1 MDQTRSR
8 NNPPTR
14 FRPIVSTLC
23 MPAHCYFIPAVRA
36 ERRPATQIHPHK
48 SGQAE
53 TTNPSN
59 QKNKIKHNKTSK
71 KKNALGSGLGGETE
85 SGDKME
91 RDDLFYLHFISQWNC
106 VIIDTAIIISII
118 IIIIAIVVITISFI
132 IINSCLFYSLNRL
145 DTQTLWN

>member
-23 MPAHCYFIPAVRA
+23 MPAHCYFIPAVHA
-36 ERRPATQIHPHK
+36 ERRPATQIHQHK

-59 QKNKIKHNKTSK
+59 QKNKIKHNKTSKK

-91 RDDLFYLHFISQWNC
+91 RDDLFYLHFISQ
-106 VIIDTAIIISII
+106 
-118 IIIIAIVVITISFI
+118 
-132 IINSCLFYSLNRL
+132 
-145 DTQTLWN
+145 

>member
-14 FRPIVSTLC
+14 FHPIVSTLC
-23 MPAHCYFIPAVRA
+23 MPAHCYFIPAVHA

-59 QKNKIKHNKTSK
+59 QKNKIKHNKTTK
-71 KKNALGSGLGGETE
+71 KKKTLWE
-85 SGDKME
+85 
-91 RDDLFYLHFISQWNC
+91 
-106 VIIDTAIIISII
+106 
-118 IIIIAIVVITISFI
+118 VVWVAKPKAEIKWKGMISFI
-132 IINSCLFYSLNRL
+132 SISFLNE
-145 DTQTLWN
+145 TVS